1 MGRARL
7 AQQRRRAL
15 AEAKKAGHAYMVF
28 DGTLIRVNRVAADR
42 PFYSSKHRRH
52 GMNLEVISAPDGEIL
67 RVSGR
72 LAGAVH
78 DLTSAVMVAGAC
90 RARST
95 WRRRRSAPTTAG
107 CGGPAAPGGR
117 LAARTG
123 ARHAEVHAALACGLT
138 ITEISH
144 PH

>member
-52 GMNLEVISAPDGEIL
+52 GMNLEVISARTARSCGCPDGWPAL
-67 RVSGR
+67 
-72 LAGAVH
+72 
-78 DLTSAVMVAGAC
+78 C
-90 RARST
+90 
-95 WRRRRSAPTTAG
+95 TT
-107 CGGPAAPGGR
+107 
-117 LAARTG
+117 
-123 ARHAEVHAALACGLT
+123 
-138 ITEISH
+138 
-144 PH
+144 